1 MGRLAVERTRK
12 AGRGA
17 LALVRT
23 MRDECIHT
31 SMERRMAVI
40 AMTREMGTRG
50 KDVAAR
56 LAAEL
61 DLDVVYQELVA
72 QNIGRRMGVAE
83 SSVLRFL
90 EGRPSLWDRWKIK
103 PERISHY
110 TAHEILELALRGK
123 VIIRGW
129 GGAQVL
135 RHIPHVIRV
144 RVRAPM
150 EERVD
155 EMFRRLNEPAWE
167 ASKPI
172 EHTPSLVQ
180 EGLWISR
187 HQVRGEIERN
197 DRVHAQL
204 ILRHFG
210 TNWQDPADYDIILQT
225 GQMSIGECVKRIL
238 TLAGSA
244 DHQPTEASLEILN
257 QRLAWLA
264 AKATAAH

>member
-1 MGRLAVERTRK
+1 
-12 AGRGA
+12 
-17 LALVRT
+17 
-23 MRDECIHT
+23 
-31 SMERRMAVI
+31 MAVI

-61 DLDVVYQELVA
+61 DLDVVHQELVA
-72 QNIGRRMGVAE
+72 QDIGRQMGVAE

-90 EGRPSLWDRWKIK
+90 EGRSSLWDRWQVG
-103 PERISHY
+103 PTRISRY
-110 TAHEILELALRGK
+110 TAREILELALGGK

-135 RHIPHVIRV
+135 RHIPHVVKV
-144 RVRAPM
+144 RIRAPI
-150 EERVD
+150 EKRVD
-155 EMFRRLNEPAWE
+155 EVFRRLNEPAWE

-172 EHTPSLVQ
+172 EHAPSLVR

-187 HQVRGEIERN
+187 HQVRREIERN
-197 DRVHAQL
+197 DCAHTRL

-210 TNWQDPADYDIILQT
+210 TNWQDPSDYDIVLDT
-225 GQMSIGECVKRIL
+225 GEMSIGACVDRIL
-238 TLAGSA
+238 ALAASA
-244 DHQPTEASLEILN
+244 DHQPTEASLEMLK

-264 AKATAAH
+264 AKASDAH